1 MAFAGI
7 ELSIKAGTMPLW
19 LSFERGLPDRQP
31 LPWVVSKLA
40 LAWQFSDTRDDFVY
54 SSMPATVA
62 DSLTPVLEMKEIVKK
77 FPGVKALKAVSLKLK
92 KGEALGL
99 VGENGAG
106 KSTLIKT
113 LGGVHL
119 PESGEIR
126 VGGQCVSLNTP
137 SVSRS
142 HGIAIIY
149 QEFNLAPNLTSSE
162 NLFLGKEVTR
172 NGFIN
177 HRLEEDLTRELFYRL
192 GMDIDPRAKCRD
204 LTVAEQ
210 QTVEIARALAADAQ
224 IIVMDE
230 PTAALS
236 KQEVDKLLAIIED
249 LKRDGISIIYISH
262 RLEEVFAIADRITV
276 LRDGESVGES
286 ATADVSKNQ
295 LIEWMVGRPMEE
307 EFPKRKVDRGP
318 VCLKA
323 EGLSRGCAVQDV
335 SFELHEGEVL
345 GLAGLV
351 GSGRTETVRLLFG
364 ADPADSGSIF
374 LKGAKIDLGNP
385 RDSIERGICLLTED
399 RKEQGLILIHS
410 SVENFGLPN
419 LKEFQEN
426 GFISQGA
433 EVEAFKGYVNS
444 LKIRLSN
451 PSRKVGEL
459 SGGNQQKV
467 VLAKWLQRNADI
479 FIFDEPT
486 RGIDVGAKY
495 EIYLLINQLVE
506 GGKSVLLISSE
517 LPEVIGM
524 SDRIIVMKE
533 GRIQGE
539 VNDAQ
544 RASQEE
550 VLELALGE

>member
-1 MAFAGI
+1 
-7 ELSIKAGTMPLW
+7 
-19 LSFERGLPDRQP
+19 
-31 LPWVVSKLA
+31 
-40 LAWQFSDTRDDFVY
+40 
-54 SSMPATVA
+54 MPATVA
-62 DSLTPVLEMKEIVKK
+62 DSLTPVLEMKEIVKT
-77 FPGVKALKAVSLKLK
+77 FPGVKALKGVSLKLK

-126 VGGQCVSLNTP
+126 VGGQCVSLTTP
-137 SVSRS
+137 SVSQS

-172 NGFIN
+172 HGFIN
-177 HRLEEDLTRELFYRL
+177 HRREEGLTRELFHRL
-192 GMDIDPRAKCRD
+192 GMDIDPRSKCRD

-249 LKRDGISIIYISH
+249 LKREGISIIYISH
-262 RLEEVFAIADRITV
+262 RLDEVFTIADRIMV

-286 ATADVSKNQ
+286 AAADVSKNQ

-318 VCLKA
+318 VCLKV
-323 EGLSRGCAVQDV
+323 EELSRGRAVEDV

-351 GSGRTETVRLLFG
+351 GSGRTETARLLFG

-374 LKGAKIDLGNP
+374 LKGAKIELGNP

-419 LKEFQEN
+419 LKEFQKN
-426 GFISQGA
+426 IFIDQGA
-433 EVEAFKGYVNS
+433 EVDAFKGYVNS

-495 EIYLLINQLVE
+495 EIYLLINQLVK

-539 VNDAQ
+539 VNEAQ

-550 VLELALGE
+550 VLELALGEQVLAK

>member
-1 MAFAGI
+1 
-7 ELSIKAGTMPLW
+7 
-19 LSFERGLPDRQP
+19 
-31 LPWVVSKLA
+31 
-40 LAWQFSDTRDDFVY
+40 
-54 SSMPATVA
+54 MPASVA
-62 DSLTPVLEMKEIVKK
+62 DSLIPVLEMKEIVKT

-126 VGGQCVSLNTP
+126 LGGQCVSLTTP
-137 SVSRS
+137 SVSQS

-172 NGFIN
+172 HGFIN
-177 HRLEEDLTRELFYRL
+177 HSREEDLTRELFYRL

-249 LKRDGISIIYISH
+249 LKREGISIIYISH

-318 VCLKA
+318 VCLKV

-351 GSGRTETVRLLFG
+351 GSGRTETARLLFG

-374 LKGAKIDLGNP
+374 MKGAKIDLGNP

-426 GFISQGA
+426 VFISQGA
-433 EVEAFKGYVNS
+433 EVDAFKGHVNS

-467 VLAKWLQRNADI
+467 VIAKWLQRNADI

-495 EIYLLINQLVE
+495 EIYLLINQLVK

-533 GRIQGE
+533 GRIQGI

-550 VLELALGE
+550 VLEIALGE

>member
-1 MAFAGI
+1 MI
-7 ELSIKAGTMPLW
+7 DTS
-19 LSFERGLPDRQP
+19 
-31 LPWVVSKLA
+31 
-40 LAWQFSDTRDDFVY
+40 SDSR
-54 SSMPATVA
+54 
-62 DSLTPVLEMKEIVKK
+62 TPVLEMKDIVKT
-77 FPGVKALKAVSLKLK
+77 FPGVKALKGVSLKLQ

-119 PESGEIR
+119 PESGEMR
-126 VGGQCVSLNTP
+126 VGGQRVSLTTP
-137 SVSRS
+137 SVSQS

-149 QEFNLAPNLTSSE
+149 QEFNLAPNLTASE
-162 NLFLGKEVTR
+162 YLFLGKEVPR
-172 NGFIN
+172 HGFVN
-177 HRLEEDLTRELFYRL
+177 HSREDDLTRELFHRM

-249 LKRDGISIIYISH
+249 LKREGISIIYISH

-276 LRDGESVGES
+276 LRDGETVGES
-286 ATADVSKNQ
+286 AVANVSKSQ

-307 EFPKRKVDRGP
+307 EFPKRNVDRGS
-318 VCLKA
+318 VCLKV
-323 EGLSRGCAVQDV
+323 EGLSRGRAVQDV

-351 GSGRTETVRLLFG
+351 GSGRTETARLLFG

-374 LKGAKIDLGNP
+374 LNGTKIDLGNP
-385 RDSIERGICLLTED
+385 RESIERGICLLTED

-419 LKEFQEN
+419 LKEFQKN
-426 GFISQGA
+426 VFIDQGA
-433 EVEAFKGYVNS
+433 EVDAFKGYVGS

-495 EIYLLINQLVE
+495 EIYLLINQLVKE
-506 GGKSVLLISSE
+506 GKSVLLISSE

-533 GRIQGE
+533 GRIQG
-539 VNDAQ
+539 
-544 RASQEE
+544 RSQ
-550 VLELALGE
+550 

>member
-1 MAFAGI
+1 
-7 ELSIKAGTMPLW
+7 
-19 LSFERGLPDRQP
+19 
-31 LPWVVSKLA
+31 
-40 LAWQFSDTRDDFVY
+40 
-54 SSMPATVA
+54 MPATVA
-62 DSLTPVLEMKEIVKK
+62 DSLTPVLEMKEIVKT
-77 FPGVKALKAVSLKLK
+77 FPGVKALKGVSLKLK

-126 VGGQCVSLNTP
+126 VGGQCVSLTTP
-137 SVSRS
+137 SVSQS

-172 NGFIN
+172 HGFIN
-177 HRLEEDLTRELFYRL
+177 HRREEGLTRELFHRL
-192 GMDIDPRAKCRD
+192 GMEIDPRSKCRD

-224 IIVMDE
+224 SIVMDE

-249 LKRDGISIIYISH
+249 LKREGISIIYISH

-318 VCLKA
+318 VCLKV
-323 EGLSRGCAVQDV
+323 EELSRGRAVEDV

-351 GSGRTETVRLLFG
+351 GSGRTETARLLFG

-374 LKGAKIDLGNP
+374 LKGAKIELGNP

-419 LKEFQEN
+419 LKEFQKN
-426 GFISQGA
+426 IFIDQGA
-433 EVEAFKGYVNS
+433 EVDAFKGYVNS

-495 EIYLLINQLVE
+495 EIYLLINQLVK

-539 VNDAQ
+539 VNEAQ

-550 VLELALGE
+550 VLELALGEQVLAK

>member
-137 SVSRS
+137 SVSQS

-177 HRLEEDLTRELFYRL
+177 HRREEDLTRELFYRL

>member
-1 MAFAGI
+1 
-7 ELSIKAGTMPLW
+7 
-19 LSFERGLPDRQP
+19 
-31 LPWVVSKLA
+31 
-40 LAWQFSDTRDDFVY
+40 
-54 SSMPATVA
+54 MPATVA
-62 DSLTPVLEMKEIVKK
+62 DSRTPVLEMKEIVKT
-77 FPGVKALKAVSLKLK
+77 FPGVKALKGVSLKLQ

-126 VGGQCVSLNTP
+126 VGGQCVSLTTP
-137 SVSRS
+137 SVSQSR
-142 HGIAIIY
+142 GIAIIY
-149 QEFNLAPNLTSSE
+149 QEFNLAPNLTASE

-172 NGFIN
+172 HGFIN
-177 HRLEEDLTRELFYRL
+177 HSREEDLTRELFHRL

-249 LKRDGISIIYISH
+249 LKREGISIIYISH

-318 VCLKA
+318 VCLKV
-323 EGLSRGCAVQDV
+323 EGLSRGRAVQDV

-351 GSGRTETVRLLFG
+351 GSGRTETARLLFG
-364 ADPADSGSIF
+364 ADPADSGSIL

-419 LKEFQEN
+419 LKEFQKN
-426 GFISQGA
+426 VFIDQGA
-433 EVEAFKGYVNS
+433 EVDAFKGYVNS

-495 EIYLLINQLVE
+495 EIYLLINQLVK

-550 VLELALGE
+550 VLELALGEQVLAK

>member
-1 MAFAGI
+1 MLA
-7 ELSIKAGTMPLW
+7 L
-19 LSFERGLPDRQP
+19 DRQIP
-31 LPWVVSKLA
+31 
-40 LAWQFSDTRDDFVY
+40 DTGGDFVY
-54 SSMPATVA
+54 LSMPDTVS
-62 DSLTPVLEMKEIVKK
+62 DSRKPVLEMKDIVKT
-77 FPGVKALKAVSLKLK
+77 FPGVKALKGVSLKLQP
-92 KGEALGL
+92 GEAVGL

-113 LGGVHL
+113 LGGVHF
-119 PESGEIR
+119 PDSGEIR
-126 VGGQCVSLNTP
+126 VGGELVSLSTP
-137 SVSRS
+137 SISQA

-149 QEFNLAPNLTSSE
+149 QEFNLAPNLTASE

-172 NGFIN
+172 HGFID
-177 HRLEEDLTRELFYRL
+177 HRFEEEKARELFHRL
-192 GMDIDPRAKCRD
+192 GMDIDPRTRCRD

-236 KQEVDKLLAIIED
+236 KQEVDKLLEIIGE
-249 LKRDGISIIYISH
+249 LKRAGISIIYISH
-262 RLEEVFAIADRITV
+262 RLEEVFTLADRIVV

-286 ATADVSKNQ
+286 AVSDVSKDQ

-307 EFPKRKVDRGP
+307 EFPKRKVARGP
-318 VCLKA
+318 VRLKV
-323 EGLSRGCAVQDV
+323 EGLSRGSAVQDV
-335 SFELHEGEVL
+335 SFELHGGEVL

-364 ADPADSGSIF
+364 ADRADSGSVF
-374 LKGAKIDLGNP
+374 LNDRLCELGNP
-385 RDSIERGICLLTED
+385 RESIERGICLLTED

-410 SVENFGLPN
+410 AHENFGLPN
-419 LKEFQEN
+419 LE
-426 GFISQGA
+426 GFERGVFLDQSA
-433 EVEAFKGYVNS
+433 EKEAFKGYIGS
-444 LKIRLSN
+444 LQIKLSD
-451 PSRKVGEL
+451 PSRKVGNL

-467 VLAKWLQRNADI
+467 VLAKWLQRNADV

-495 EIYLLINQLVE
+495 EIYLLINRLVE
-506 GGKSVLLISSE
+506 EGKSVILISSE

-524 SDRIIVMKE
+524 SDRILVMKE

-539 VNDAQ
+539 VKDGQ
-544 RASQEE
+544 SASQEE
-550 VLELALGE
+550 VLSMALGEKMESQ

>member
-1 MAFAGI
+1 
-7 ELSIKAGTMPLW
+7 
-19 LSFERGLPDRQP
+19 
-31 LPWVVSKLA
+31 
-40 LAWQFSDTRDDFVY
+40 
-54 SSMPATVA
+54 MPATVA
-62 DSLTPVLEMKEIVKK
+62 DSRTPVLEMKEIVKT
-77 FPGVKALKAVSLKLK
+77 FPGVKALKGVSLKLQ

-126 VGGQCVSLNTP
+126 VGGQCVSLTTP
-137 SVSRS
+137 SVSQSR
-142 HGIAIIY
+142 GIAIIY
-149 QEFNLAPNLTSSE
+149 QEFNLAPNLTASE

-172 NGFIN
+172 HGFIN
-177 HRLEEDLTRELFYRL
+177 HSREEDLTRELFHRL

-249 LKRDGISIIYISH
+249 LKREGISIIYISH

-318 VCLKA
+318 VCLKV
-323 EGLSRGCAVQDV
+323 EGLSRGRAVQDV

-351 GSGRTETVRLLFG
+351 GSGRTETARLLFG
-364 ADPADSGSIF
+364 ADPADSGSIL

-426 GFISQGA
+426 GFIGQGA

-444 LKIRLSN
+444 LKIRLAN

-495 EIYLLINQLVE
+495 EIYLLINQLVK

-550 VLELALGE
+550 VLELALGEQVLAK

>member
-1 MAFAGI
+1 MI
-7 ELSIKAGTMPLW
+7 DTS
-19 LSFERGLPDRQP
+19 
-31 LPWVVSKLA
+31 
-40 LAWQFSDTRDDFVY
+40 SDSR
-54 SSMPATVA
+54 
-62 DSLTPVLEMKEIVKK
+62 TPVLEMKDIVKT
-77 FPGVKALKAVSLKLK
+77 FPGVKALKGVSLKLQ

-126 VGGQCVSLNTP
+126 VGGQRVSLTTP
-137 SVSRS
+137 SVSQS

-149 QEFNLAPNLTSSE
+149 QEFNLAPNLTASE

-172 NGFIN
+172 HGFVN
-177 HRLEEDLTRELFYRL
+177 HSREDDLTRELFHRL

-249 LKRDGISIIYISH
+249 LKREGISIIYISH

-276 LRDGESVGES
+276 LRDGETVGES
-286 ATADVSKNQ
+286 AVANVSKSQ

-307 EFPKRKVDRGP
+307 EFPKRNVDRGS
-318 VCLKA
+318 VCLKV
-323 EGLSRGCAVQDV
+323 EGLSRGRAVQDV

-351 GSGRTETVRLLFG
+351 GSGRTETARLLFG

-374 LKGAKIDLGNP
+374 LNGTKIDLGNP
-385 RDSIERGICLLTED
+385 RESIERGICLLTED

-419 LKEFQEN
+419 LKEFQKN
-426 GFISQGA
+426 VFIDQGA
-433 EVEAFKGYVNS
+433 EVDAFKGYVGS

-495 EIYLLINQLVE
+495 EIYLLINQLVKE
-506 GGKSVLLISSE
+506 GKSVLLISSE

-544 RASQEE
+544 QASQEE
-550 VLELALGE
+550 VLELALGEQVLAK